1 MEELELRVY
10 ATCPQSKDV
19 GAAEYAD
26 RVADVARWSEEAG
39 CHGILVH
46 TDNRIVDP
54 YLTPSLPAELAHVL
68 TISGSSPAGL
78 AAAEEIGALAVR

>member
-1 MEELELRVY
+1 V
-10 ATCPQSKDV
+10 
-19 GAAEYAD
+19 AE
-26 RVADVARWSEEAG
+26 VARWSEEAG
-39 CHGILVH
+39 CHGILVY

-54 YLTPSLPAELAHVL
+54 YLTPSLPAELAPLL